1 MDCFQYCM
9 WGRKVHIPKALITE
23 IIRIH
28 QNFSHGQ
35 PAAFAELTHST
46 LHGRWPVGVFFAIV
60 LWVING
66 ISANCFRV
74 LDAAREI
81 LSSYCMYKPF
91 FQSIGKLLK
100 VESSPSSIIN
110 AMKASI
116 KAISFYNTF
125 QSSHSSTSLLLY
137 IIEITWIR

>member
-1 MDCFQYCM
+1 M
-9 WGRKVHIPKALITE
+9 
-23 IIRIH
+23 
-28 QNFSHGQ
+28 
-35 PAAFAELTHST
+35 
-46 LHGRWPVGVFFAIV
+46 
-60 LWVING
+60 ING

-81 LSSYCMYKPF
+81 PSSYCMYKPF

-116 KAISFYNTF
+116 KAISFYNTL

-137 IIEITWIR
+137 IIEITWIRLELQEFIRDKCYINHSICLQVALQAIYKLDEWSGN